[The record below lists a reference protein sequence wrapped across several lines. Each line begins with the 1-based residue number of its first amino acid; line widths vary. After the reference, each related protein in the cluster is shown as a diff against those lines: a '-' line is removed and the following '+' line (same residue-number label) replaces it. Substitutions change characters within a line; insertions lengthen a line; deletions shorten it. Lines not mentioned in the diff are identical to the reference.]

1 MSLLELNSTTFT
13 ATGEVNGPAF
23 AAAFAIEGLIGLIA
37 NITVLAITLYQRKSW
52 KQSSTVF
59 FTSFLLAN
67 IITVM
72 YMLVSS
78 ISIGA
83 GEWIIGSTF
92 EEKRAT
98 CTFTAY
104 VIWLD
109 SMALTMTIAAI
120 SFDRFLFIV
129 KPHRHKYLMKSWIAL
144 IVTISLW
151 VLSAVVN
158 IAPFYSHD
166 EYKAGIYDSQIG
178 ICLKSFS
185 DSYLDYIYF
194 FLDIL
199 FLLIIDFII
208 LVTSLWTFC
217 FTCRFM
223 QTQSEMPGNNSV
235 YVSKKWRLFGIFG
248 TMLLAY
254 IIAVIPAY
262 IFGVISIFYTL
273 PPAVNVTAALAYG
286 SIVISNPIIQ
296 SYFRPDIKIV
306 LTAIIKKIKLK
317 VTRRYQNTTQT
328 DANMELE

>member
-178 ICLKSFS
+178 ICLKN
-185 DSYLDYIYF
+185 
-194 FLDIL
+194 
-199 FLLIIDFII
+199 FII